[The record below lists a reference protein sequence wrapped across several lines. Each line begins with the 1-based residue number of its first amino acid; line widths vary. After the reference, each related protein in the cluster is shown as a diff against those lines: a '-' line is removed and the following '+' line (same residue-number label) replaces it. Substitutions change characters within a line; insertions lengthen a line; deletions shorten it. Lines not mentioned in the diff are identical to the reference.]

1 MRNIA
6 AVPAPLKKVFL
17 PLLFTLVSGFIIL
30 IDRSN
35 RYNECLYA
43 FFYAGLLSAAFFL
56 LLSKQTL
63 TTKQQ
68 VTIGVVLFFS
78 LLLRVYLFPFQS
90 ADYTK
95 NFALWM
101 DEIRQHGGLSALK
114 NPFYDYAPP
123 YMYLLVLITKL
134 PVNELTG
141 IKAVSLFFDYS
152 AAFFVYGIVRSFR
165 SLNTS
170 LLAAAVFLFLP
181 TVVMNGALW
190 GQCDII
196 YTCLLLAAFYFLL
209 HRKKMLF
216 AFFMASA
223 FAFKLQTVFITLLP
237 LLLLSNGQLKIKHL
251 LWFPVIYLIA
261 VIPTAIVGRPFSE
274 LLTIYLGQASSTA
287 HLLTANAPSVYAMIS
302 DANPDLFSKL
312 GLGFTALLLVGF
324 FWLYRYK
331 KTVGEPNDL
340 FLFTAALSLLLIPY
354 FLPRMH
360 ERYFFAAD
368 VFLLVL
374 AFRWPR
380 LWYAPVVCGLTSLI
394 SYFPFLFDRLPVPF
408 VYLSLSLLLLCL
420 VLIYQYLRLFFFPS
434 SISNEPR

>member
-17 PLLFTLVSGFIIL
+17 PLLFTLGSGLIIW

-56 LLSKQTL
+56 LLSKQAL
-63 TTKQQ
+63 SVRQQ
-68 VTIGVVLFFS
+68 VMIGGVLFFS

-101 DEIRQHGGLSALK
+101 DEIRLHGGLPALK

-152 AAFFVYGIVRSFR
+152 AVFFVFGIVRSFR
-165 SLNTS
+165 SLHTS
-170 LLAAAVFLFLP
+170 LLAAAVFLFVP

-209 HRKKMLF
+209 QAQKNLF
-216 AFFMASA
+216 AFFMAAA

-251 LWFPVIYLIA
+251 LWFPAIYLLAI
-261 VIPTAIVGRPFSE
+261 IPTAMAGRPFAE

-287 HLLTANAPSVYAMIS
+287 HLLTANAPSVYAMMP

-312 GLGFTALLLVGF
+312 GLAFTALLLLIF

-331 KTVGEPNDL
+331 KTTTQPHDL

-380 LWYAPVVCGLTSLI
+380 LWYAPVVCILCSVI

-408 VYLSLSLLLLCL
+408 VYLSLSLLLLCVVL
-420 VLIYQYLRLFFFPS
+420 VYQYLRLFFSPS
-434 SISNEPR
+434 SVSHESR

>member
-6 AVPAPLKKVFL
+6 PVPAPLKKVFL
-17 PLLFTLVSGFIIL
+17 PLLFTLLSGFIIWL
-30 IDRSN
+30 DRSN
-35 RYNECLYA
+35 LYNELLYA
-43 FFYAGLLSAAFFL
+43 FFYAGLLCAAFFL
-56 LLSKQTL
+56 LLTNQALSVR
-63 TTKQQ
+63 QQ
-68 VTIGVVLFFS
+68 AIMGVVLFFS
-78 LLLRVYLFPFQS
+78 LLLRIYLFPFQS

-101 DEIRQHGGLSALK
+101 DEIRLHGGLSALK

-141 IKAVSLFFDYS
+141 IKTVSLFFDYS
-152 AAFFVYGIVRSFR
+152 AAFFVYGIVRHFR

-170 LLAAAVFLFLP
+170 LTAAAVFLFLP

-196 YTCLLLAAFYFLL
+196 YTCLLLAGFYFLL
-209 HRKKMLF
+209 HRQKMLF
-216 AFFMASA
+216 AFFISAA

-251 LWFPVIYLIA
+251 LWFPAIYFLAI
-261 VIPTAIVGRPFSE
+261 IPTAIAGRPFAD

-287 HLLTANAPSVYAMIS
+287 HLLTANAPSVYALMPH
-302 DANPDLFSKL
+302 ANPDVFSKL
-312 GLGFTALLLVGF
+312 GLVFTALLIAAFLL
-324 FWLYRYK
+324 LYRYK
-331 KTVGEPNDL
+331 KTTGEASDL
-340 FLFTAALSLLLIPY
+340 LLFTAALSLLLIPY

-360 ERYFFAAD
+360 ERYFYPAD
-368 VFLLVL
+368 VLLFVL

-380 LWYAPVVCGLTSLI
+380 LWFAPVVCGLASMF
-394 SYFPFLFDRLPVPF
+394 SYFPFLFDRIAVDF
-408 VYLSLSLLLLCL
+408 IYLSSALLIL
-420 VLIYQYLRLFFFPS
+420 VIFLTYDFLTRFFF
-434 SISNEPR
+434 IKNKQDA

>member
-6 AVPAPLKKVFL
+6 PVPAPLKKVFL
-17 PLLFTLVSGFIIL
+17 PLLITLLSGFIIWV
-30 IDRSN
+30 DRSN
-35 RYNECLYA
+35 LYNELLYA
-43 FFYAGLLSAAFFL
+43 FFYTGLLSAVFFL
-56 LLSKQTL
+56 LLSKQAL
-63 TTKQQ
+63 SAKQQ
-68 VTIGVVLFFS
+68 AVIGTVLFFS
-78 LLLRVYLFPFQS
+78 LLLRIYLFPFQS

-101 DEIRQHGGLSALK
+101 DEIRLHGGLSALK

-123 YMYLLVLITKL
+123 YMYLLVFITKL

-141 IKAVSLFFDYS
+141 IKTVSLFFDYS
-152 AAFFVYGIVRSFR
+152 AAFFVYGIVRQFR
-165 SLNTS
+165 SLHIS
-170 LLAAAVFLFLP
+170 LIAAGVFLFLP

-196 YTCLLLAAFYFLL
+196 YTCLLLAGFYFLL
-209 HRKKMLF
+209 HRQKTLF
-216 AFFMASA
+216 AFFLSAA

-237 LLLLSNGQLKIKHL
+237 LLLLSSGQLKIKHL
-251 LWFPVIYLIA
+251 LWFPAIYILA
-261 VIPTAIVGRPFSE
+261 VIPTAMAGRPFTN

-287 HLLTANAPSVYAMIS
+287 HLLTANAPSVYALMPH
-302 DANPDLFSKL
+302 ANPDLFSKL
-312 GLGFTALLLVGF
+312 GLGFTALFIAAF
-324 FWLYRYK
+324 FLLYRYK
-331 KTVGEPNDL
+331 KNKGKLNDL

-380 LWYAPVVCGLTSLI
+380 LWFAPVVCGLASLL

-408 VYLSLSLLLLCL
+408 VYLSLPLLLLCGVL
-420 VLIYQYLRLFFFPS
+420 VYRYLRLFFFT
-434 SISNEPR
+434 